1 MSDSVILQSEKEHM
15 QSEFKNGLAELF
27 SCKSHYD
34 KPNQDCLGLYAIEGL
49 CKALV
54 VSDGMGGHQGG
65 ERASRMVCETIK
77 KALSKEL
84 DRGRFLD
91 AIEKA
96 DQEVKGLKI
105 GAGATFTG
113 VLIED
118 GYVQFFNCGDSV
130 SYLFGSRGKI
140 KYRTIEHSP
149 LGYGIESGLIPHEQS
164 EEAGLVEDNIV
175 SNGVGFEPMRIE
187 LSQKIPL
194 ADGDI
199 IALMSDG
206 VSKHFRIEEI
216 ASFSTSG
223 NFEERI
229 HSYIKKTEED
239 SETYLYDDN
248 SLILFKYA
256 SS

>member
-1 MSDSVILQSEKEHM
+1 MSKSIILQSEKEHTLC
-15 QSEFKNGLAELF
+15 EYKNGSADLF
-27 SCKSHYD
+27 SCKSIYE
-34 KPNQDCLGLYAIEGL
+34 KPNQDCLGVYAVDEQ

-65 ERASRMVCETIK
+65 ERASKIVCETILN
-77 KALSKEL
+77 ALSKSL
-84 DRGRFLD
+84 DRGEFLD

-96 DQEVKGLKI
+96 DLEVKALKI

-113 VLIED
+113 VLIEE
-118 GYVQFFNCGDSV
+118 GQVQFFNCGDSV

-164 EEAGLVEDNIV
+164 EEAHLVEDNIV

-187 LSQKIPL
+187 VSQKIPL

-216 ASFSTSG
+216 ASFSTAGS
-223 NFEERI
+223 FEERI
-229 HSYIKKTEED
+229 LSYKKKTEED
-239 SETYLYDDN
+239 PETYLYDDN
-248 SLILFKYA
+248 SLILFRYSA
-256 SS
+256 S